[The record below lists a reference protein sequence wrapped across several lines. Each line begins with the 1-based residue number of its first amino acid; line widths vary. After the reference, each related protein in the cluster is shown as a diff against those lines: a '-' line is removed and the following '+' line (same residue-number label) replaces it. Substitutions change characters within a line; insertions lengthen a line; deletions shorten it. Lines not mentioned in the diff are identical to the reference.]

1 MSQSFFAINDT
12 LLRELLAPA
21 SGWPKACAV
30 FAPFGP
36 VKSPRDWGWMN
47 GTFAHAVVGP
57 FEKPM
62 EALRTSWTSG
72 ATVLPTRSRQRR

>member
-36 VKSPRDWGWMN
+36 VKFPRESRWMN
-47 GTFAHAVVGP
+47 GTLAHAVVGP
-57 FEKPM
+57 VEKRM
-62 EALRTSWTSG
+62 EALRTE
-72 ATVLPTRSRQRR
+72 